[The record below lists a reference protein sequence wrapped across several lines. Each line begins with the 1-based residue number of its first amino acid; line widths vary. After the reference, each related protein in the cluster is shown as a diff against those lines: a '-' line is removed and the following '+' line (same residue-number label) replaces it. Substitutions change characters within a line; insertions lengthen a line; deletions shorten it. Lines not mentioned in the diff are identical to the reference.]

1 MNEFQDRLIAESA
14 AAVKSFSFGQSVL
27 ASTFYI
33 GSVSAMYFLIR
44 QAYDWRMQIVIVVL
58 AVGYVAF
65 KDYALQRQAKRIL
78 QGQAE
83 WLKKRRPQ
91 HDLYVPL
98 FERQGKYV
106 RMKRACFYFMQG
118 NLYLEAFNQSKS
130 GHVPQESIQVPA
142 GVDLRIASLIVS
154 DNAGFLD
161 GTGTLMGQPYAF
173 SILHRPELV
182 ALFQPFLIKSESNN
196 QGE

>member
-1 MNEFQDRLIAESA
+1 MNEFQDRLIADSA
-14 AAVKSFSFGQSVL
+14 NAVHSFSFGQSVL

-33 GSVSAMYFLIR
+33 GTVSAMYFLIR

-65 KDYALQRQAKRIL
+65 KDFALQRQSKRIL
-78 QGQAE
+78 QGQAD
-83 WLKKRRPQ
+83 WLKGKRPQ
-91 HDLYVPL
+91 HDLYVPI

-130 GHVPQESIQVPA
+130 GNVPSESIQVPA
-142 GVDLRIASLIVS
+142 GADLTIASLAVCE
-154 DNAGFLD
+154 NANFLD

-173 SILHRPELV
+173 SILNRPEL
-182 ALFQPFLIKSESNN
+182 ADLFQPYLISNEPTI

>member
-65 KDYALQRQAKRIL
+65 KDYMLQRQAKRIL
-78 QGQAE
+78 QGQAD
-83 WLKKRRPQ
+83 WLKGKRPQ

-98 FERQGKYV
+98 FEWQGKYV

-130 GHVPQESIQVPA
+130 GHTPHESIQVPFGA
-142 GVDLRIASLIVS
+142 DLKIASLRVS
-154 DNAGFLD
+154 ENGIFLD
-161 GTGTLMGQPYAF
+161 GTGALMGQQYQF
-173 SILHRPELV
+173 SILNRPEL
-182 ALFQPFLIKSESNN
+182 AQRFEPFLATQEPTN